1 MREEL
6 INSGYKVWMDEF
18 DMGDNL
24 IDGMMFGVENSAV
37 FVMCLSES
45 YENSINCR

>member
-6 INSGYKVWMDEF
+6 IKSGYKVWMDEF
-18 DMGDNL
+18 DMKDDMINS
-24 IDGMMFGVENSAV
+24 MMLAVENSAV

-45 YENSINCR
+45 YENSKFCR

>member
-1 MREEL
+1 MREAL
-6 INSGYKVWMDEF
+6 NKSGYKVWMDEY

-24 IDGMMFGVENSAV
+24 IDGMKFAVENSAV

-45 YENSINCR
+45 YENSKNCR